1 MTPKNASKRR
11 GPKPSV
17 STQQVHAVIALSR
30 ALGSYK
36 EALQVL
42 KVDRQGYHT
51 ALRRARELGELG
63 RVEHRRIS
71 ATEYSIKVVTP

>member
-1 MTPKNASKRR
+1 MTPKNTSKRR

-71 ATEYSIKVVTP
+71 AAGYGIPVVAP